1 MYARTTGGIEAN
13 KSGDSGSMSQRLYR
27 HANYLDNP

>member
-1 MYARTTGGIEAN
+1 MYARATGDREAN
-13 KSGDSGSMSQRLYR
+13 KSGDSESVSQRLYR